1 MSWKDILKNEDEM
14 KNEFFK
20 VIRREYENMG
30 WAKADEYGLPSEYTE
45 EGYPD
50 FLIQG
55 YEEEINE
62 GLSVVDAI
70 ISEIK
75 ENEIVLQSHL
85 KDKDTAKA
93 MYVRDFINEL
103 KGLMA

>member
-1 MSWKDILKNEDEM
+1 MTWKSILKNEDEM

-30 WAKADEYGLPSEYTE
+30 WAESNDGKPTGYSE

-50 FLIQG
+50 FLIGAYQ
-55 YEEEINE
+55 EEFDR

-70 ISEIK
+70 INEIQ
-75 ENEIVLQSHL
+75 ENEIVMNSV
-85 KDKDTAKA
+85 KENDPKRAK
-93 MYVRDFINEL
+93 YIQNFINEL
-103 KGLMA
+103 RELMA

>member
-1 MSWKDILKNEDEM
+1 MSWMNILKNEDEM

-30 WAKADEYGLPSEYTE
+30 WAKSNEGEPSEYTE

-55 YEEEINE
+55 YEEAINE
-62 GLSVVDAI
+62 GLSVVDVI
-70 ISEIK
+70 IMEIK
-75 ENEIVLQSHL
+75 ENEIVMNSVKQ
-85 KDKDTAKA
+85 DDPERAK
-93 MYVRDFINEL
+93 YIQNFINEL

>member
-1 MSWKDILKNEDEM
+1 MRWMNILKNEDEM

-45 EGYPD
+45 EGYPE
-50 FLIQG
+50 FLIQE
-55 YEEEINE
+55 YEKEIDE

-70 ISEIK
+70 INEIK
-75 ENEIVLQSHL
+75 ENEIVLHSHL
-85 KDKDTAKA
+85 KDNETEKA

-103 KGLMA
+103 KALLA